1 MHQNNHTA
9 AVFEKT
15 QETTMNLNPKQ
26 SFLIEFKGNILQLQ
40 HWHPEILSTQSTTF
54 TREL

>member
-9 AVFEKT
+9 AAFEKT

-40 HWHPEILSTQSTTF
+40 H
-54 TREL
+54 